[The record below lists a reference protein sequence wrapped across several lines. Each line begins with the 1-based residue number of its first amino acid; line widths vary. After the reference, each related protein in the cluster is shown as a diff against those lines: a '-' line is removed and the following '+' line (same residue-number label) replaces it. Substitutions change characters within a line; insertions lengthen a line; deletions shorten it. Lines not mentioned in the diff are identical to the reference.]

1 MSVNKIC
8 CFNLEVSGSDSILL
22 KKAGRPNLFS
32 LCISLKDWNEFAFRV
47 MQGKFRVRNVL
58 YEKQGVNS
66 EYNVCAFKTLT
77 NFIELR
83 VKSDPKGRVFFLSQ
97 KDWNL
102 FIKSI
107 KSGRLNL
114 TE

>member
-8 CFNLEVSGSDSILL
+8 CFNLEISGSDSILL
-22 KKAGRPNLFS
+22 KKVSRSNLSS
-32 LCISLKDWNEFAFRV
+32 LRISLKDWNEFAFRV

-66 EYNVCAFKTLT
+66 KYNVCAFKTRT

-83 VKSDPKGRVFFLSQ
+83 VKSDPKGGAFFLSREE
-97 KDWNL
+97 WNE

-107 KSGRLNL
+107 KSGGLNL
-114 TE
+114 AE